1 MAGGKEI
8 KTKIASVKN
17 TQKITAAMEM
27 VAASKMRKAQD
38 QMFATRPYAEKIAN
52 VVAHIASSNTE
63 YQHPF
68 LKTRN
73 SVKRASIIAVATIS
87 IAAVIF

>member
-27 VAASKMRKAQD
+27 VAASKMRRARIKCSRRVPMLTASRPW
-38 QMFATRPYAEKIAN
+38 FITWRARTPSTSTR
-52 VVAHIASSNTE
+52 S
-63 YQHPF
+63 
-68 LKTRN
+68 
-73 SVKRASIIAVATIS
+73 
-87 IAAVIF
+87 